1 MFSVQRTYLAWLRT
15 SLSLASIGIGA
26 AAARVGVGAQ
36 LTLSCTDSYH
46 SALPTQRWGQ
56 IGRASCRERVS

>member
-46 SALPTQRWGQ
+46 SALPTQR
-56 IGRASCRERVS
+56 